1 MRQTDRCS
9 LNAFSDAELAVLLAE
24 GDALAY
30 TEIYKRYSAV
40 LCVFAY
46 KRLDNREEARDL
58 VHELFLALWRKRTD
72 INITVT
78 LSTYLFTAVRNRM
91 LDLISHKQVSSRYI
105 ESFQNYCLNTENYS
119 ADHLV
124 RHNQLHALI
133 EREIAALPPKM
144 RQVFEFSRKSSYNRK
159 EIAAEL
165 GLSEQTVKSHLQH
178 AVKILKLK
186 LGAILSIVMYLIH
199 LLLI

>member
-1 MRQTDRCS
+1 MNLS
-9 LNAFSDAELAVLLAE
+9 AFSDAELAVLLAE

-30 TEIYKRYSAV
+30 TEIYNRYSAV

-46 KRLDNREEARDL
+46 KRLGNREEARDL
-58 VHELFLALWRKRTD
+58 VHELFLCLWRKRTE
-72 INITVT
+72 INVTAT

-91 LDLISHKQVSSRYI
+91 LDVISHKQVSSRYI
-105 ESFQNYCLNTENYS
+105 DSFQRYCANSENHS

-124 RHNQLHALI
+124 RHNQLLALI

-186 LGAILSIVMYLIH
+186 LNAILSIMSLIH
-199 LLLI
+199 FLFLNN

>member
-1 MRQTDRCS
+1 MDSRCVKNLS
-9 LNAFSDAELAVLLAE
+9 AFTDAELAILIAE

-30 TEIYKRYSAV
+30 TEIYNRYSAV

-46 KRLDNREEARDL
+46 KRLGNREEARDL
-58 VHELFLALWRKRTD
+58 VHELFLCLWRKRTEMSV
-72 INITVT
+72 TVT
-78 LSTYLFTAVRNRM
+78 MSTYLFTAIRNRM
-91 LDLISHKQVSSRYI
+91 LDLISHKKVSSKYVN
-105 ESFQNYCLNTENYS
+105 SFQNYCTNTENHS

-124 RHNQLHALI
+124 RHNQLLALI
-133 EREIAALPPKM
+133 EKEIAALPPKM

-178 AVKILKLK
+178 ALKILKLK
-186 LGAILSIVMYLIH
+186 LGTIVSIVMSFLH
-199 LLLI
+199 LFFI

>member
-1 MRQTDRCS
+1 MSARDMKTLS
-9 LNAFSDAELAVLLAE
+9 ALSDAELAALLAD
-24 GDALAY
+24 GDAHAY
-30 TEIYKRYSAV
+30 TEIYNRYSAV

-46 KRLDNREEARDL
+46 KRLNNREEARDL
-58 VHELFLALWRKRTD
+58 VHELFLCLWRKRAE
-72 INITVT
+72 INVTVT

-105 ESFQNYCLNTENYS
+105 DSFQNYCANIENHS

-124 RHNQLHALI
+124 RHNQLLALI

-144 RQVFEFSRKSSYNRK
+144 RQVFEFSRKLSYNRK

-186 LGAILSIVMYLIH
+186 LGTIISIVISLIH
-199 LLLI
+199 FIQM